1 VISGAPN
8 AGGRRPAPDF
18 AANRPSVRPVHTSVG
33 GNPCQIDPRV
43 CQCYVEHLTPTAKC
57 QSHIRREDGAEVSSH
72 VSGNTRPSSVSHH
85 SGMIISWWIVPSC
98 TINTFRKKSDKRKK
112 QESLRALSFRRSS
125 VSCCRIAMMITT

>member
-33 GNPCQIDPRV
+33 GNLYQIDPRV

-57 QSHIRREDGAEVSSH
+57 QSHIRREDGAEVTSH
-72 VSGNTRPSSVSHH
+72 VSGNTRPSAGHH
-85 SGMIISWWIVPSC
+85 SGMVISWWIIPLC
-98 TINTFRKKSDKRKK
+98 TIDTFRKKSDKRKK

-125 VSCCRIAMMITT
+125 VTSVVA